1 MKTVFNLLIAVSA
14 FLLMCECEIQATTP
28 PAEVSYK
35 NMVVLF
41 FFTAAA
47 VVLRL
52 SINLLR
58 NDGNN

>member
-14 FLLMCECEIQATTP
+14 FFLMCECEIQATTP
-28 PAEVSYK
+28 PAEVSYTDTIL
-35 NMVVLF
+35 LF
-41 FFTAAA
+41 IITAVA

-52 SINLLR
+52 SINFLT